1 MKVPL
6 SAPDITTRERELV
19 LEVLDSPV
27 LSIGPKASLFERM
40 IAGYVGVKYGIAVN
54 SGTSGLHLLVRALNI
69 GDGDEVITTPFS
81 FVASANCLLFERARP
96 VFVDIDP
103 ATLNINPGGIEKKIT
118 GRTRAILPVHV
129 FGRPADM
136 EAILDIARRRRLA
149 VIEDACEA
157 LGACYNGKMAGSEGD
172 AAVFAFYP
180 NKQITTGEGGVIV
193 TSSEEV
199 AKLCRSMRNQGRGE
213 GGEWFDHC
221 RLGYN
226 YRMSELNAALG
237 VAQMERIDQ
246 ILARRGEVAAKYGAR
261 LKNLPGVSIPQ
272 AGAGEKISWFVYVI
286 RLAEGI
292 NRDGVMKF
300 LQEQG
305 VECRP
310 YFQPIH
316 LQPFYVKMFG
326 CRKGNFPETEKAA
339 LSTLAL
345 PFFNN
350 LTDTQMDYVAEKLAL
365 AVSRFNKRRQDLTCF
380 YRKLNKSS

>member
-1 MKVPL
+1 
-6 SAPDITTRERELV
+6 LV
-19 LEVLDSPV
+19 LEALDSPV
-27 LSIGPKASLFERM
+27 LSIGSKASLFERM

-54 SGTSGLHLLVRALNI
+54 SGTSGLHLLVRAMNI

-103 ATLNINPGGIEKKIT
+103 VTLNINPGGIEEKIT
-118 GRTRAILPVHV
+118 GRTRAVLPVHV

-136 EAILDIARRRRLA
+136 GAILSIARRHRLA

-157 LGACYNGKMAGSEGD
+157 LGACCNGKMAGSEGD

-193 TSSEEV
+193 TGSEEV

-213 GGEWFDHC
+213 GGEWLDHC

-237 VAQMERIDQ
+237 VAQMERIGR
-246 ILARRGEVAAKYGAR
+246 ILAKRREVAGKYGAR

-272 AGAGEKISWFVYVI
+272 AGPGEKISWFVYVI
-286 RLAEGI
+286 QLTEGI
-292 NRDGVMKF
+292 DRDKVMKF
-300 LQEQG
+300 LLERG

-326 CRKGNFPETEKAA
+326 YHRGDFPEAEKAA
-339 LSTLAL
+339 SSTLAL

-350 LTDTQMDYVAEKLAL
+350 LTDAQIDYVVEKLAM
-365 AVSRFNKRRQDLTCF
+365 AVSSFFLMK
-380 YRKLNKSS
+380 K